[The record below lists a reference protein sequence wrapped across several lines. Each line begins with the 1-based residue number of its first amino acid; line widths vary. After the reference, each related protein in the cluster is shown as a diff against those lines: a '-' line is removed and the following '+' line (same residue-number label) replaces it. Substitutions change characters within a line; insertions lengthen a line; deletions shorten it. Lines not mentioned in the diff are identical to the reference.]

1 MSEDKLM
8 ADVRTELG
16 KNAMRRM
23 RSAGRI
29 PGNFYG
35 SNYDTISLSFDE
47 IAFRNAVAKRKSLYT
62 LVIEGKG
69 EFEVIVREIQ
79 RDPVSERIQHVDLLG
94 ITRGQKITATIPL
107 KFEGIPAGVRVGG
120 GILEIIRRKVDVEAL
135 PKDLPE
141 HIIVDVTDLDI
152 GESIHVRDIRTEG
165 IHILLT
171 DKLTLVTVVPP
182 AVIKTAAEEL
192 EEAEAAAAAEA
203 AEGEEGEE
211 GETEESAE

>member
-35 SNYDTISLSFDE
+35 SNYDTISVSFDE

-79 RDPVSERIQHVDLLG
+79 RDPVSERVQHVDLMG

-107 KFEGIPAGVRVGG
+107 KFVGVPVGVRVGG
-120 GILEIIRRKVDVEAL
+120 GILEVIRRKVDVEAL

-141 HIIVDVTDLDI
+141 HISVDVNNLNI
-152 GESIHVRDIRTEG
+152 GESIHVRDIRTED
-165 IHILLT
+165 IDILLT

-182 AVIKTAAEEL
+182 AVLKTAAEEL
-192 EEAEAAAAAEA
+192 EEAEAAAAEAEEA
-203 AEGEEGEE
+203 AAAENEDSEE
-211 GETEESAE
+211 

>member
-8 ADVRTELG
+8 ADVRTEKG

-35 SNYDTISLSFDE
+35 SNYDTISVSFNE

-107 KFEGIPAGVRVGG
+107 KYEGIPEGVRVGG
-120 GILEIIRRKVDVEAL
+120 GILEVIRRKVDVEAL
-135 PKDLPE
+135 PKHLPE
-141 HIIVDVTDLDI
+141 YIIVDVTNLEI
-152 GESIHVRDIRTEG
+152 GESIHVADVRTEDVN
-165 IHILLT
+165 ILLT
-171 DKLTLVTVVPP
+171 DKMTIVTVVPP
-182 AVIKTAAEEL
+182 AIFKTAAEEL
-192 EEAEAAAAAEA
+192 EEAEAEAAEA
-203 AEGEEGEE
+203 AEAEEGEE
-211 GETEESAE
+211 GESEESAK